1 MQVFDF
7 LVVDGTQLETFAT
20 TGKTALAL
28 SDRAVELAQKEAAPR
43 DAAAVNDDRM
53 YFYMKLIA
61 LRRLDNNNITA
72 SVIFQPLEAES
83 SSNSIAYGEPWS
95 YDDPRTWAPLN
106 QTGRALLDRHT
117 LGEELSEQQQARAND
132 EEELEVV
139 AINNMPPG
147 LRRSL
152 YESQLRRP
160 REVEINELNFNAEVL
175 FAKKELEI
183 MLDSCTRYGTSGHG
197 SGPFSPS
204 NGVSLYHLLEHGF
217 CWE

>member
-1 MQVFDF
+1 M
-7 LVVDGTQLETFAT
+7 GTSESNW
-20 TGKTALAL
+20 TGLAG
-28 SDRAVELAQKEAAPR
+28 SAH
-43 DAAAVNDDRM
+43 
-53 YFYMKLIA
+53 
-61 LRRLDNNNITA
+61 
-72 SVIFQPLEAES
+72 S
-83 SSNSIAYGEPWS
+83 S
-95 YDDPRTWAPLN
+95 
-106 QTGRALLDRHT
+106 
-117 LGEELSEQQQARAND
+117 EELSEQQQDRAND
-132 EEELEVV
+132 EEEEEELEVV

-217 CWE
+217 CWARWRRMNTL